1 MKKTAYQNAMRKIAA
16 DETEIRSMAH
26 RIQAQYEAQHPA
38 RRTNRG
44 FRLGLAAAAAVIL
57 CGTVTAGAVSDWDY
71 AALFR
76 KYFSDKTGT
85 EISYDFSGMGLGIGK
100 SYQGEGYTLTVEG
113 VIADTNAVYLLY
125 NIALDESVQA
135 QLAGS
140 EIIGFQG
147 GLGGG
152 LSDTGGTGYHEPL
165 NEDENGVWHGVYT
178 AEIDYGTDLTTKSL
192 EYYPGLVIIGRD
204 NADSIILPQIGD
216 GHDLGTVSLADITVQ
231 KGIERDCNVTLPAD
245 RNQVEYTSLTLTP
258 MQLRLRHTDQRTAY
272 QLQYPDSDRSNLSWF
287 VTTEDLRTVDEV
299 ASDCCTLIFA
309 DGSEQPVQGS
319 LHNSSSAERNE
330 SGTYD
335 TADDLVL
342 IFRAPID
349 LAEVTAVRI
358 GETVIPVAP

>member
-1 MKKTAYQNAMRKIAA
+1 MKQTAYQKAMQQISA
-16 DETEIRSMAH
+16 DEAEIRSKA
-26 RIQAQYEAQHPA
+26 RQIQAQYNAQHPA
-38 RRTNRG
+38 RRTKRG
-44 FRLGLAAAAAVIL
+44 FRIGLAAAAAVIL

-76 KYFSDKTGT
+76 KYFSDRTGT
-85 EISYDFSGMGLGIGK
+85 EISYDFSGMGLGIGE

-140 EIIGFQG
+140 EKISIHG

-152 LSDTGGTGYHEPL
+152 LSDTGGTGHHELL
-165 NEDENGVWHGVYT
+165 NEDENGVWHGVFT

-192 EYYPGLVIIGRD
+192 DYYPGLVIIGRD

-216 GHDLGTVSLADITVQ
+216 GHKLGSVSLADITVQ
-231 KGIERDCNVTLPAD
+231 KGIRRDCSVILPD
-245 RNQVEYTSLTLTP
+245 DINQVEYSSLYLTP
-258 MQLRLRHTDQRTAY
+258 MQLKLTRTDQLSYY
-272 QLQYPDSDRSNLSWF
+272 QLNQSDKNVFPVIRTQDS
-287 VTTEDLRTVDEV
+287 RTVDEIV
-299 ASDCCTLIFA
+299 SDSCFLIYA

-319 LHNSSSAERNE
+319 LQCSSGSTRNE

-335 TADDLVL
+335 VESGAMM

-358 GETVIPVAP
+358 GETVIDVTG

>member
-1 MKKTAYQNAMRKIAA
+1 M
-16 DETEIRSMAH
+16 
-26 RIQAQYEAQHPA
+26 
-38 RRTNRG
+38 
-44 FRLGLAAAAAVIL
+44 IL
-57 CGTVTAGAVSDWDY
+57 CGTVTAGAVSNWDY

-85 EISYDFSGMGLGIGK
+85 EISYDFSGMGLDIGQQ
-100 SYQGEGYTLTVEG
+100 YDGEGYTLTVQG
-113 VIADTNAVYLLY
+113 VIADQNAVYTLY
-125 NIALDESVQA
+125 EIALDESVQA
-135 QLAGS
+135 QLADS
-140 EIIGFQG
+140 EKVSIHG

-152 LSDTGGTGYHEPL
+152 LSDTGGTGHHEPL

-216 GHDLGTVSLADITVQ
+216 GHALGEVSLADITVQ
-231 KGIERDCNVTLPAD
+231 KGIRRDCSVILPD
-245 RNQVEYTSLTLTP
+245 DINQVEYSSLYLTP
-258 MQLRLRHTDQRTAY
+258 MQLKLTRTDQLSYY
-272 QLQYPDSDRSNLSWF
+272 QLNQSDSKVLPVIRTQDS
-287 VTTEDLRTVDEV
+287 RTVDEIV
-299 ASDCCTLIFA
+299 SDSCFLIYA

>member
-1 MKKTAYQNAMRKIAA
+1 MKAKQMQAKYDAA
-16 DETEIRSMAH
+16 
-26 RIQAQYEAQHPA
+26 HPA
-38 RRTNRG
+38 RKKERRG
-44 FRLGLAAAAAVIL
+44 FRVSIAAAAAVLL
-57 CGTVTAGAVSDWDY
+57 CGTITAGAVSDWDF

-85 EISYDFSGMGLGIGK
+85 EIDYDFFGMGLSIGE

-135 QLAGS
+135 QLADS
-140 EIIGFQG
+140 EIIGFHG

-165 NEDENGVWHGVYT
+165 NEDKNGVWHGVYT

-192 EYYPGLVIIGRD
+192 DYYPGLVIIARK
-204 NADSIILPQIGD
+204 NADSIVLPQIGK
-216 GHDLGTVSLADITVQ
+216 GYALGTVSLADITVQ
-231 KGIERDCNVTLPAD
+231 KGIERDCSVILPAD
-245 RNQVEYTSLTLTP
+245 RNQVQYTSLTLTP
-258 MQLRLRHTDQRTAY
+258 MQLRLRHTDQRTSN
-272 QLQYPDSDRSNLSWF
+272 QLKYPDSDRSNFSRF
-287 VTTEDLRTVDEV
+287 VTTPDLRTVDEV

-319 LHNSSSAERNE
+319 LHNSSGATRNE

-335 TADDLVL
+335 TATDLVL

-349 LAEVTAVRI
+349 LTNVTAVRI
-358 GETVIPVAP
+358 GDTVVELNNE

>member
-1 MKKTAYQNAMRKIAA
+1 MKQTVYQKAMQQISA
-16 DETEIRSMAH
+16 DEAEIRSKA
-26 RIQAQYEAQHPA
+26 RQIQAQYNTQHPA

-44 FRLGLAAAAAVIL
+44 FRIGLAAAAAVIL

-85 EISYDFSGMGLGIGK
+85 EISYDFSGMGLDIGQQ
-100 SYQGEGYTLTVEG
+100 YEGEGYTLTVEG

-135 QLAGS
+135 QLADS
-140 EIIGFQG
+140 EKVSIHG

-152 LSDTGGTGYHEPL
+152 LSDTGGTGHHEPL

-192 EYYPGLVIIGRD
+192 DYSSILTVITRD

-216 GHDLGTVSLADITVQ
+216 GHALGEVSLADITVQ
-231 KGIERDCNVTLPAD
+231 KGIRRDCSVILPD
-245 RNQVEYTSLTLTP
+245 DINQVEYSSLYLTP
-258 MQLRLRHTDQRTAY
+258 MQLKLTRTDQLSYY
-272 QLQYPDSDRSNLSWF
+272 QLNQSDKNVLPVIRTQDS
-287 VTTEDLRTVDEV
+287 RTVDEIV
-299 ASDCCTLIFA
+299 SDSCFLIYA

-319 LHNSSSAERNE
+319 LQCSSGSTRNE

-335 TADDLVL
+335 VESGAMM
-342 IFRAPID
+342 IFRTPID
-349 LAEVTAVRI
+349 LEDVTAVRI
-358 GETVIPVAP
+358 GETVIDVTG